1 MSGYRTAPRPGCFA
15 VKGAGGSCAR
25 CEALIEGSQ
34 VPRTLSLDIF
44 VYFVLSLGSG
54 LARDGLIPST
64 APLASSEE
72 KVNAEG
78 LTAPPLTATLSETL
92 QARQEIEKLPGER
105 NAFLCAVLQNPT
117 VLREVLCGVRFYV
130 VLGFM
135 A

>member
-1 MSGYRTAPRPGCFA
+1 M
-15 VKGAGGSCAR
+15 
-25 CEALIEGSQ
+25 
-34 VPRTLSLDIF
+34 
-44 VYFVLSLGSG
+44 
-54 LARDGLIPST
+54 ARDGLVHST

-78 LTAPPLTATLSETL
+78 LAASPLTVTLSEML

-105 NAFLCAVLQNPT
+105 NAFLCAVLQNS
-117 VLREVLCGVRFYV
+117 LGHQEVLCSVGFDS

>member
-1 MSGYRTAPRPGCFA
+1 MNRYHTASPSQPE
-15 VKGAGGSCAR
+15 GAGGSCSQR
-25 CEALIEGSQ
+25 EALLESSQ

-44 VYFVLSLGSG
+44 LFIFLSLGSG
-54 LARDGLIPST
+54 LARDGLVHST

-78 LTAPPLTATLSETL
+78 LAASPLTVTLSEML

-105 NAFLCAVLQNPT
+105 NAFLCAVLQNS
-117 VLREVLCGVRFYV
+117 LGLQEVLCGVGFDS